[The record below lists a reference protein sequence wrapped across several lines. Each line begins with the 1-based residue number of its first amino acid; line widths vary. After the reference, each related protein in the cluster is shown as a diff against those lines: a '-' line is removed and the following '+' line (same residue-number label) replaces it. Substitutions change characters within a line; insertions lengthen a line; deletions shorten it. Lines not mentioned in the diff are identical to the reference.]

1 MKIGGIEFDN
11 NVFLAPMAGVTDL
24 PFRRMCRRYGCG
36 FVYSE
41 MVSAKG
47 LFYKDKKTDTLMK
60 LDEAEK
66 PAAIQIF
73 GSDPQI
79 ISKIIPDVEKADP
92 ILIDINMGC
101 PTPKIVNNGDG
112 SALMK
117 NPALVGEIVKSA
129 VKAASVPITV
139 KIRKGWDDKSI
150 NAVEI
155 AKIAEDS
162 GAAAITVHPRT
173 REQFYSGY
181 ADWEIIKN
189 VVDAVSIPVIGNGD
203 IFCAED
209 AKKMLDATGCAG
221 VMVARGAQGNP
232 FIFTQ
237 INELFKTGT
246 VSYTPTPSERIKC
259 AVTLLMELIEEKGEF
274 RGVKEARKHIAWF
287 IKGLHSSAELKSKV
301 FTKTSGN
308 EVISLLNEYL
318 LAYENKCQ
326 TTE

>member
-1 MKIGGIEFDN
+1 MKIGGIEFNN

-24 PFRRMCRRYGCG
+24 PFRCMCRKYGCG

-73 GSDPQI
+73 GSDPDI
-79 ISKIIPDVEKADP
+79 ISKIIPDVEKAGP
-92 ILIDINMGC
+92 CLIDINMGC

-117 NPALVGEIVKSA
+117 NPKLVGKIVKAA
-129 VKAASVPITV
+129 VKASSIPVTV

-155 AKIAEDS
+155 AKIAEEN

-189 VVDAVSIPVIGNGD
+189 VVDSVSIPVIGNGD

-209 AKKMLDATGCAG
+209 AKKMLDTTKCSG
-221 VMVARGAQGNP
+221 VMIARGAQGNP
-232 FIFTQ
+232 FIFLQ
-237 INELFKTGT
+237 INELMTLGEVRYF
-246 VSYTPTPSERIKC
+246 PTASEKIEC
-259 AVTLLMELIEEKGEF
+259 AITLLEELIAEKGEF

-287 IKGLHSSAELKSKV
+287 IKGLHSSTELKNKV
-301 FTKTSGN
+301 FTLTSGN
-308 EVISLLNEYL
+308 EVISVLKNYL
-318 LAYENKCQ
+318 EIYESKCQ
-326 TTE
+326 NIE